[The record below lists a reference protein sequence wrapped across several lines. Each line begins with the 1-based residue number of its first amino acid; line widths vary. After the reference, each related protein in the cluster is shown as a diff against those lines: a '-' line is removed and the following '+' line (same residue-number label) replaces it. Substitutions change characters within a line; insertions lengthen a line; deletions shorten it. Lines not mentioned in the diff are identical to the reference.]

1 MLVVA
6 PGCALLV
13 SPGAPEE
20 VDLPALGPDG
30 DEVDDPERL
39 GAALALAEEGAA
51 EGPPRIGEVAASA
64 TMGAAGYITV
74 EVEPWASKR
83 PIGRLTVWPADK
95 PPERQSAACRCYMH
109 PNCSFS
115 RKRLQ
120 VDDSRFL
127 HWLFSMQPLPIG
139 ASVAEKAAAK
149 AEHAALARTMLAAAP
164 RPAEP

>member
-1 MLVVA
+1 MRSLCRQV
-6 PGCALLV
+6 
-13 SPGAPEE
+13 
-20 VDLPALGPDG
+20 LPKRWTCQ
-30 DEVDDPERL
+30 RL
-39 GAALALAEEGAA
+39 GQMATRSTTPSGSAQLLPLQRRVLQK
-51 EGPPRIGEVAASA
+51 GPPRIGEVAASA